1 MEHPVGFIP
10 LLVYKL
16 FRLVVMSRDSF
27 TLANFSELDNLI
39 IVNTSVQDLNVLR
52 RNTMWSAR
60 NSNSMLNLKFEG
72 LLDLATLQNRTQSRL
87 GISKFNSIILQQL

>member
-60 NSNSMLNLKFEG
+60 NSNSMLNLKVCLIWQHCKIGPNLG
-72 LLDLATLQNRTQSRL
+72 LAFQNLTQ
-87 GISKFNSIILQQL
+87 

>member
-52 RNTMWSAR
+52 RNTM
-60 NSNSMLNLKFEG
+60 
-72 LLDLATLQNRTQSRL
+72 
-87 GISKFNSIILQQL
+87 